1 MRYFYEVPVKSRI
14 AGELLDFARSVD
26 RWEKYYNFDAVVV
39 PPELLTQD
47 PVMSKLLAKYTLVT
61 GVLRMPANTCY
72 RWHTD
77 TDRKVAVN
85 MLLEDDG
92 ASRCIFAD
100 DISGVSFPITEL
112 KYQPNTY
119 YVFDTQELHTITNF
133 TTPRYLFSVEFFG
146 KDRPMGFKKLH
157 SDLQAIWN

>member
-1 MRYFYEVPVKSRI
+1 MRYFYEIPVKSTV
-14 AGELLDFARSVD
+14 AEGVMGFARSVTH
-26 RWEKYYNFDAVVV
+26 WQKYYNFDAVVV
-39 PPELLTQD
+39 PPELLMDD
-47 PVMSKLLAKYTLVT
+47 PVMVQLMKDYVLVA
-61 GVLRMPANTCY
+61 GVLKMPENTCY

-100 DISGVSFPITEL
+100 DCSSVSFPITEL
-112 KYQPNTY
+112 KYQPDTY

-146 KDRPMGFKKLH
+146 KDRPMGFEKL
-157 SDLQAIWN
+157 SGDLQAIWN